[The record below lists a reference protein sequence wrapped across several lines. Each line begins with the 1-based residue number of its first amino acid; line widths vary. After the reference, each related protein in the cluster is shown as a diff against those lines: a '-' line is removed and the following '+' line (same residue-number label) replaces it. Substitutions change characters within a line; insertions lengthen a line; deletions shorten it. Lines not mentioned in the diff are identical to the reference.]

1 MSKAK
6 LHFEVHVYSNYDP
19 MVLERYHDGRQLKT
33 VSLFLHDNTQNC
45 QKRNIKKYL
54 YPCYGSKLV

>member
-6 LHFEVHVYSNYDP
+6 LNFEVHVYSNYDP

-33 VSLFLHDNTQNC
+33 VSLYFYTTIH
-45 QKRNIKKYL
+45 KIVKKAISKNI
-54 YPCYGSKLV
+54 SILVMEAS

>member
-1 MSKAK
+1 MWKQLIERLMSKAK

-33 VSLFLHDNTQNC
+33 VSLFLHNNTQNC
-45 QKRNIKKYL
+45 QKRNI
-54 YPCYGSKLV
+54 

>member
-33 VSLFLHDNTQNC
+33 VSLFLHNNTQNC
-45 QKRNIKKYL
+45 QKRNIKKY
-54 YPCYGSKLV
+54 